1 MNHSFLNTTVKMVLN
16 PLYRLQKLLNPLY
29 RLQNKLTS
37 FLWITVHRPLLC
49 YLLCIIIKN
58 IKMQDVEMHFVRHTD
73 HGGSA
78 GQCSL
83 GASVEVINR
92 ERVAKWLLEMRA
104 DINPTC
110 KIAT

>member
-58 IKMQDVEMHFVRHTD
+58 IKMQDVECILFDILIMVVPPA
-73 HGGSA
+73 SA
-78 GQCSL
+78 AL
-83 GASVEVINR
+83 VPV
-92 ERVAKWLLEMRA
+92 
-104 DINPTC
+104 
-110 KIAT
+110 